1 MVKEWCF
8 GGCMCMNM
16 EAEFYGKK
24 NGVLVVDMSMNL
36 EAGFAVK

>member
-16 EAEFYGKK
+16 EAEYGKK